1 MSVGRLFHVAHPFI
15 RDQAGSQLALPL
27 RTRSVDFS
35 SFLLFDR
42 YLLSKCVRNLM
53 TISGIMF
60 LSVSYKELY
69 KEVDLGIHDASL
81 VRY

>member
-1 MSVGRLFHVAHPFI
+1 MSVGRLFYLVHTFI

-35 SFLLFDR
+35 SFLLGDR
-42 YLLSKCVRNLM
+42 YLLSKCIRNLV
-53 TISGIMF
+53 TISGIVI
-60 LSVSYKELY
+60 LSVAYKELY
-69 KEVDLGIHDASL
+69 KEVDLGFHDASL